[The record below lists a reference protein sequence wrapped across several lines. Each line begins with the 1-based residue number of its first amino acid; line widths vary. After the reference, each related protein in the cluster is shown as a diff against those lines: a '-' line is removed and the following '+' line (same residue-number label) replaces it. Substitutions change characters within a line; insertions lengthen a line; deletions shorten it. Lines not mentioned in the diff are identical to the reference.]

1 MQLELSGSCLARSAC
16 NSHEVMRNS
25 NNDWEY
31 LTKNYLTKDHVFMH
45 HITCWHAL
53 AGTYR
58 PVTYDKN
65 KKETLQTLPD
75 LAVFLYD
82 FCKIFMNTNF
92 TKHFQLTGCSNCF
105 RFFFFFGTFLCFF
118 FCCFIISIGTY
129 LTCVPAVQT
138 LFS

>member
-1 MQLELSGSCLARSAC
+1 
-16 NSHEVMRNS
+16 
-25 NNDWEY
+25 
-31 LTKNYLTKDHVFMH
+31 MH

-129 LTCVPAVQT
+129 LTCVCLLFKPFLASYKQHLCTMDWGLSLLT
-138 LFS
+138 LNCIIITSLVLVTKVKRTVS